1 MIPTLLSSAGSLRT
15 PRHRASTRCRA
26 FTIVQV
32 LVSMS
37 VGSIV
42 LAVCVPKVK
51 KSELQSRAT
60 IIVSDIRTFTSA
72 FEGYAQEKGAWPPE
86 ADPGTMPPAMADRLG
101 STAWLR
107 ATPIGGQYNWD
118 SDQLHGGTRY
128 RAVIS
133 ISETG
138 ASPLPLNEEMLK
150 EIDRLMDDGNL
161 DTGHFRTGVNFDPI
175 YIVQQ

>member
-1 MIPTLLSSAGSLRT
+1 MLSHSSSVTPLQRGSRPRSNRRAG
-15 PRHRASTRCRA
+15 A

-60 IIVSDIRTFTSA
+60 IIVSDIRTFASA
-72 FEGYAQEKGAWPPE
+72 FEGYAQEKGAWPAE
-86 ADPGTMPPAMADRLG
+86 ADAGTMPTGMADRLG
-101 STAWLR
+101 PTAWLR
-107 ATPIGGQYNWD
+107 ATPIGGQYNWE
-118 SDQLHGGTRY
+118 SDQVHGGTRY

-133 ISETG
+133 ISETS
-138 ASPLPLNEEMLK
+138 ASPLPVNEEMLK

-161 DTGHFRTGVNFDPI
+161 NTGHFRVGVSFDPI